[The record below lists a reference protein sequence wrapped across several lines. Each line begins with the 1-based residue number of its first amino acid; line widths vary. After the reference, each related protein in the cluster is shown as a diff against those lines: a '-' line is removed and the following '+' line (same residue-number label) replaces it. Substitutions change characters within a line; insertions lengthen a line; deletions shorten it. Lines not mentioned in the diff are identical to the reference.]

1 MRIELTYPAWK
12 AGVLPL
18 NYTRIISDTSDIIS
32 QVRDNCKMFL
42 KFFMI
47 FFMIFSTLFSTH
59 SDIAIRETALRTYR
73 GCSYRTQE
81 WNPES
86 YSITGSRLMFIS
98 VKISYSS
105 KLGVLNSDITAPSGP
120 AWNQCLVSG
129 CIVYC
134 SPAWSTISW
143 NTV

>member
-47 FFMIFSTLFSTH
+47 FSTFFLPIRTLPFVKPH
-59 SDIAIRETALRTYR
+59 FVLIAAAHTALRNGIR
-73 GCSYRTQE
+73 SLIRS
-81 WNPES
+81 PEA
-86 YSITGSRLMFIS
+86 G
-98 VKISYSS
+98 
-105 KLGVLNSDITAPSGP
+105 
-120 AWNQCLVSG
+120 
-129 CIVYC
+129 
-134 SPAWSTISW
+134 
-143 NTV
+143 